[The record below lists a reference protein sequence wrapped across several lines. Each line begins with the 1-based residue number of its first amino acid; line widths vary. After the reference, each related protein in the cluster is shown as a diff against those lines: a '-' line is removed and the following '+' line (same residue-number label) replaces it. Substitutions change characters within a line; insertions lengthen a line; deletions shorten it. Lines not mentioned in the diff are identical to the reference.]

1 MDLIYR
7 VDMVLIV
14 TSDQKGLASRFI
26 SGFQSV
32 VARGLLAEVA
42 EKSKFLPLF
51 MNFSAQTTSK
61 RVQENIEGKLE
72 KRGKTRLG
80 MSRILLFLV
89 FTVNSDI
96 CFSWNNIALKQN

>member
-1 MDLIYR
+1 MLSN
-7 VDMVLIV
+7 L
-14 TSDQKGLASRFI
+14 
-26 SGFQSV
+26 QSV
-32 VARGLLAEVA
+32 IARGLLAEVA

-80 MSRILLFLV
+80 
-89 FTVNSDI
+89 
-96 CFSWNNIALKQN
+96 